1 VQQLRLATALAVML
15 VASPALAQEIT
26 VWDVNADEPSN
37 QSYYQHAKSTFEA
50 AHPGATLS
58 FVSQPKDQY
67 YTLLGTALAAKTG
80 PDVIWAN
87 GGAQAKSLVGGLI
100 PLDEKLP
107 DLISKLVG
115 KSAFTAPDGKLY
127 FIPTTL
133 QGHVVYY
140 NKKLYKDAGLDP
152 DKPPTTWAEVNKMC
166 DAIKAKGEVSCFMMA
181 NKEGYEAEFFLSEMA
196 NQSLTSQQQ
205 ADWLSGKLHWS
216 DAPIKAILQTWV
228 DTSKKG
234 WYQDGGNSQ
243 TMFMDEFTLFSQGK
257 TAANVWGLLSNVAH
271 WKVFETDMGVDN
283 VGVYPMPSPT
293 VAADQHEGA
302 PGVPLDG
309 GVGYGVNKDSANIDL
324 ALDAVKDLA
333 SPAVLAFLAKDGGVV
348 PANTETDI
356 SGIDSPGLKQILGWL
371 ATRAVPTT
379 HANSS
384 APELDEWHRQS
395 QLLLNG
401 DTTVDAA
408 AAALDK
414 VQAQA
419 KPQN

>member
-1 VQQLRLATALAVML
+1 VQKLKLMAAVAAIM
-15 VASPALAQEIT
+15 VASPVLAQEIS
-26 VWDVNADEPSN
+26 VWDVNSDNPDHA
-37 QSYYQHAKSTFEA
+37 SYYDAAKAAFEA
-50 AHPGATLS
+50 AHPGATLTYQGAS
-58 FVSQPKDQY
+58 GDQY
-67 YTLLGTALAAKTG
+67 YTLLGTAIASKTG
-80 PDVIWAN
+80 PDVMWAN
-87 GGAQAKSLVGGLI
+87 GGAQAKNLIGAVI
-100 PLDEKLP
+100 PLDDRLP
-107 DLISKLVG
+107 DLISTTVG
-115 KSAFTAPDGKLY
+115 KSAFTGPDGKLY

-140 NKKLYKDAGLDP
+140 NKAMYKEVGLDP
-152 DKPPTTWAEVNKMC
+152 EKPPTTWAEVTKMC
-166 DAIKAKGEVSCFMMA
+166 DAFKAAGKACFMMA

-205 ADWLSGKLHWS
+205 ADWLAGKLHWS
-216 DAPIKAILQTWV
+216 DAPIKSILQTWV
-228 DTSKKG
+228 DTYKGG
-234 WYQDGGNSQ
+234 WYQEGGNSQ
-243 TMFMDEFTLFSQGK
+243 TMFMDSFNLFEQG

-271 WKVFETDMGVDN
+271 WKAFEKDMGTDN

-324 ALDAVKDLA
+324 AVDAVRILA
-333 SPAVLAFLAKDGGVV
+333 SPEVLSHLVNDTGSV
-348 PANTETDI
+348 PANTLVDT
-356 SGIDSPGLKQILGWL
+356 SGIDSPGLKQIMGWL

-384 APELDEWHRQS
+384 AAELDEWHRQS
-395 QLLLNG
+395 QALLNG
-401 DTTVDAA
+401 DISVDDA

-419 KPQN
+419 KPQ

>member
-1 VQQLRLATALAVML
+1 MHKLNLIAAAAAVL
-15 VASPALAQEIT
+15 IASPALAQEIT
-26 VWDVNADEPSN
+26 VWDVNVDEPSHAT
-37 QSYYQHAKSTFEA
+37 YYDHAKAAFEA
-50 AHPGATLS
+50 AHPGAKLTFL
-58 FVSQPKDQY
+58 SQPDAEY
-67 YTLLGTALAAKTG
+67 YTLLGTALASKTG

-87 GGAQAKSLVGGLI
+87 GGAQAKNLIGGLI
-100 PLDEKLP
+100 PLDDKLP

-115 KSAFTAPDGKLY
+115 KSAFTGPDGKLY

-140 NKKLYKDAGLDP
+140 NKKLFKDAGLDP
-152 DKPPTTWAEVNKMC
+152 DKPPTTWAEVTKMC
-166 DAIKAKGEVSCFMMA
+166 DAIKAKGGTACFMMA

-196 NQSLTSQQQ
+196 NQSLTAQQQ
-205 ADWLSGKLHWS
+205 ADWLAGKLHWS

-228 DTSKKG
+228 DTGRNG
-234 WYQDGGNSQ
+234 WYQEGGNSQ
-243 TMFMDEFTLFSQGK
+243 TMFMDEFTLFEQG

-271 WKVFETDMGVDN
+271 WKVFEKDMGADN

-309 GVGYGVNKDSANIDL
+309 GVGYGVNKDSPNIDL
-324 ALDAVKDLA
+324 AADAVKILA
-333 SPAVLAFLAKDGGVV
+333 SPEVLSYLVNDSGVV
-348 PANTETDI
+348 PANTLVDT
-356 SGIDSPGLKQILGWL
+356 SGIDSPGLKQIMGWL

-384 APELDEWHRQS
+384 AAELDEWHRQS

-414 VQAQA
+414 VQSQA
-419 KPQN
+419 KPQK

>member
-1 VQQLRLATALAVML
+1 VHKLKLITAVAAVL
-15 VASPALAQEIT
+15 LTSPALAQEIT
-26 VWDVNADEPSN
+26 VWDVNVDEPSHAT
-37 QSYYQHAKSTFEA
+37 YYAGAKAAFEA
-50 AHPGATLS
+50 AHPGATLT
-58 FVSQPKDQY
+58 FQSQPDAEY
-67 YTLLGTALAAKTG
+67 YTLLGTAFASKTG

-87 GGAQAKSLVGGLI
+87 GCAQAKNLVGGLI
-100 PLDEKLP
+100 PLDDKLP

-140 NKKLYKDAGLDP
+140 NKALYKQAGLDP
-152 DKPPTTWAEVNKMC
+152 NKPPATWAEVTKMC
-166 DAIKAKGEVSCFMMA
+166 DAFKAIKVACFMMA
-181 NKEGYEAEFFLSEMA
+181 NKEGFEAEFFLSEMA
-196 NQSLTSQQQ
+196 NQSLTAQQQ
-205 ADWLSGKLHWS
+205 ADWLTGKLHWS

-228 DTSKKG
+228 DTAKAG
-234 WYQDGGNSQ
+234 WYQEGGNSQ
-243 TMFMDEFTLFSQGK
+243 TMFMDEFTLFAQGG
-257 TAANVWGLLSNVAH
+257 AGNVWGLLSNVGH
-271 WKVFETDMGVDN
+271 WKVFETDMGADK

-324 ALDAVKDLA
+324 AVDAVKILA
-333 SPAVLAFLAKDGGVV
+333 SPEVLAKLVKDSGVV
-348 PANTETDI
+348 PANTLVDT
-356 SGIDSPGLKQILGWL
+356 SGIDSPGLKQIMGWL
-371 ATRAVPTT
+371 KDRAVPTT

-384 APELDEWHRQS
+384 AAELDEWHRQS

-401 DTTVDAA
+401 ETTVDAA

-419 KPQN
+419 KPQ

>member
-1 VQQLRLATALAVML
+1 MQHLKLAAAIAAML
-15 VASPALAQEIT
+15 VTSPALAQEIT
-26 VWDVNADEPSN
+26 VWDVNADDAAHAT
-37 QSYYQHAKSTFEA
+37 YYDHAKSAFEA
-50 AHPGATLS
+50 AHPGATLT
-58 FVSQPKDQY
+58 FQAQSQDQY
-67 YTLLGTALAAKTG
+67 YTLLGTALASKTG

-87 GGAQAKSLVGGLI
+87 GGAQAKNLVGGLI
-100 PLDEKLP
+100 PLDDKLA
-107 DLISKLVG
+107 DIISNFVG

-133 QGHVVYY
+133 QGHVAYY
-140 NKKLYKDAGLDP
+140 NKDMYKAVGLDP
-152 DKPPTTWAEVNKMC
+152 NKPPTTWAEVTKMC
-166 DAIKAKGEVSCFMMA
+166 DAFKAAGKACFMMA

-228 DTSKKG
+228 DTFKAG
-234 WYQDGGNSQ
+234 WYQEGGNSQ
-243 TMFMDEFTLFSQGK
+243 TMFLDEFTLFEQG
-257 TAANVWGLLSNVAH
+257 TAGNVWGLLSNVAH
-271 WKVFETDMGVDN
+271 WKAFEKDMGVDK

-309 GVGYGVNKDSANIDL
+309 GVGYGVNKDSPNIAL
-324 ALDAVKDLA
+324 ALDAVKTLT
-333 SPAVLAFLAKDGGVV
+333 SPEVLSYLVNDTGSV
-348 PANTETDI
+348 PANTLVDT
-356 SGIDSPGLKQILGWL
+356 SGIDSPGLKQIMGWL

-379 HANSS
+379 HANAS
-384 APELDEWHRQS
+384 AAELDEWHRQS
-395 QLLLNG
+395 QALLNG
-401 DTTVDAA
+401 DISVDDA

-419 KPQN
+419 KPQK

>member
-1 VQQLRLATALAVML
+1 MHRLKLMTAVAAAL
-15 VASPALAQEIT
+15 VTSPALAQEIT
-26 VWDVNADEPSN
+26 VWDVNVDEPSHA
-37 QSYYQHAKSTFEA
+37 SYYAGAKTAFEA
-50 AHPGATLS
+50 AHPGATLT
-58 FVSQPKDQY
+58 FQSQPDAEY
-67 YTLLGTALAAKTG
+67 YTLLGTALASKTG

-87 GGAQAKSLVGGLI
+87 GGAQAKNLVGGLI
-100 PLDEKLP
+100 PLDDKLP
-107 DLISKLVG
+107 DFISKLVG
-115 KSAFTAPDGKLY
+115 KSAFTGPDGKLY

-140 NKKLYKDAGLDP
+140 NKKLYKAAGLDP
-152 DKPPTTWAEVNKMC
+152 NKPPATWAEVTKMC
-166 DAIKAKGEVSCFMMA
+166 DAFKAAKIACFMMA

-196 NQSLTSQQQ
+196 TQSLTSQQQ
-205 ADWLSGKLHWS
+205 ADWLTGKLHWS

-228 DTSKKG
+228 DTAKAG
-234 WYQDGGNSQ
+234 WYQEGGNSQ
-243 TMFMDEFTLFSQGK
+243 TMFMDEFTLFSQGG
-257 TAANVWGLLSNVAH
+257 AGNIWGLLSNVAH

-309 GVGYGVNKDSANIDL
+309 GVGYGVNKDSPNIDL
-324 ALDAVKDLA
+324 AVDAVKILA
-333 SPAVLAFLAKDGGVV
+333 SPEVLANLVKNSGVV
-348 PANTETDI
+348 PANTLVDT
-356 SGIDSPGLKQILGWL
+356 SGIDSPALKQIMGWL
-371 ATRAVPTT
+371 ADRAVPTT

-384 APELDEWHRQS
+384 AAELDEWHRQS

-414 VQAQA
+414 VQARA
-419 KPQN
+419 KPQ

>member
-1 VQQLRLATALAVML
+1 MHKLRLIAATVAVL
-15 VASPALAQEIT
+15 LASPALAQEIT
-26 VWDVNADEPSN
+26 VWDVNVSRNPT
-37 QSYYQHAKSTFEA
+37 YYDAAKAAFEK
-50 AHPGATLS
+50 AHPGATLN
-58 FVSQPKDQY
+58 FVGQPDAEY
-67 YTLLGTALAAKTG
+67 YTLLGTALASKTG

-87 GGAQAKSLVGGLI
+87 GGAQAKNLIGGLL
-100 PLDEKLP
+100 PLNDKLP
-107 DLISKLVG
+107 DLISKVVG
-115 KSAFTAPDGKLY
+115 QSAFTVDGKLY

-152 DKPPTTWAEVNKMC
+152 DKPPTIWAEVNKMC
-166 DAIKAKGEVSCFMMA
+166 EAIKAKGEAACFMMA

-196 NQSLTSQQQ
+196 NQSLTAQQQ
-205 ADWLSGKLHWS
+205 ADWAAGKLHWS
-216 DAPIKAILQTWV
+216 DPPIKAILQTWV
-228 DTSKKG
+228 DTAKQG
-234 WYQDGGNSQ
+234 WYQEGGNSQ
-243 TMFMDEFTLFSQGK
+243 TMFMDEFTLFEQG

-271 WKVFETDMGVDN
+271 WKAFEADMGADN

-309 GVGYGVNKDSANIDL
+309 GVGYAVNKDSQHIDL
-324 ALDAVKDLA
+324 ALEAIKALVSPEVLSVLVNDA
-333 SPAVLAFLAKDGGVV
+333 GIV
-348 PANTETDI
+348 PANTTVDVSSI
-356 SGIDSPGLKQILGWL
+356 PSPGLKQIMGWL

-379 HANSS
+379 HANAS
-384 APELDEWHRQS
+384 AAELDEWHRQS
-395 QLLLNG
+395 QALLNG
-401 DTTVDAA
+401 DITVDDA

>member
-1 VQQLRLATALAVML
+1 VHKLRLIAATVAVL
-15 VASPALAQEIT
+15 LASPALAQEIT
-26 VWDVNADEPSN
+26 VWDVNVSRNPT
-37 QSYYQHAKSTFEA
+37 YYDAAKAAFEK
-50 AHPGATLS
+50 AHPGATLN
-58 FVSQPKDQY
+58 FVGQPDAEY
-67 YTLLGTALAAKTG
+67 YTLLGTALASKTG

-87 GGAQAKSLVGGLI
+87 GGAQAKNLIGGLL
-100 PLDEKLP
+100 PLNDKLP
-107 DLISKLVG
+107 DLISKVVG
-115 KSAFTAPDGKLY
+115 QSAFTVDGKLY

-166 DAIKAKGEVSCFMMA
+166 EAIKAKGEAACFMMA

-196 NQSLTSQQQ
+196 NQSLTAQQQ
-205 ADWLSGKLHWS
+205 ADWAAGKLHWS
-216 DAPIKAILQTWV
+216 DPPIKAILQTWV
-228 DTSKKG
+228 DTAKQG
-234 WYQDGGNSQ
+234 WYQEGGNSQ
-243 TMFMDEFTLFSQGK
+243 TMFMDEFTLFEQG

-271 WKVFETDMGVDN
+271 WKAFEADMGADN

-309 GVGYGVNKDSANIDL
+309 GVGYAVNKDSQHIDL
-324 ALDAVKDLA
+324 ALEAIKTLVSPEVLSVLVNDA
-333 SPAVLAFLAKDGGVV
+333 GIV
-348 PANTETDI
+348 PANTTVDVSSI
-356 SGIDSPGLKQILGWL
+356 PSPGLKQIMGWL
-371 ATRAVPTT
+371 ATRAVATT
-379 HANSS
+379 HANAS
-384 APELDEWHRQS
+384 AAELDEWHRQS
-395 QLLLNG
+395 QALLNG
-401 DTTVDAA
+401 DITVDDA

>member
-1 VQQLRLATALAVML
+1 MHKLRLIAATVAVL
-15 VASPALAQEIT
+15 LASPALAQEIT
-26 VWDVNADEPSN
+26 VWDVNVSRNPT
-37 QSYYQHAKSTFEA
+37 YYDAAKAAFEK
-50 AHPGATLS
+50 AHPGATLN
-58 FVSQPKDQY
+58 FVGQPDAEY
-67 YTLLGTALAAKTG
+67 YTLLGTALASKTG

-87 GGAQAKSLVGGLI
+87 GGAQAKNLIGGLL
-100 PLDEKLP
+100 PLNDKLP
-107 DLISKLVG
+107 DLISKVVG
-115 KSAFTAPDGKLY
+115 QSAFTVDGKLY

-166 DAIKAKGEVSCFMMA
+166 EAIKAKGEAACFMMA

-196 NQSLTSQQQ
+196 NQSLTAQQQ
-205 ADWLSGKLHWS
+205 ADWAAGKLHWS
-216 DAPIKAILQTWV
+216 DPPIKAILQTWV
-228 DTSKKG
+228 DTAKQG
-234 WYQDGGNSQ
+234 WYQEGGNSQ
-243 TMFMDEFTLFSQGK
+243 TMFMDEFTLFEQG

-271 WKVFETDMGVDN
+271 WKAFEADMGADN

-309 GVGYGVNKDSANIDL
+309 GVGYAVNKDSQHIDL
-324 ALDAVKDLA
+324 ALEAIKTLVSPEVLSVLVNDA
-333 SPAVLAFLAKDGGVV
+333 GIV
-348 PANTETDI
+348 PANTTVDVSSI
-356 SGIDSPGLKQILGWL
+356 PSPGLKQIMGWL
-371 ATRAVPTT
+371 ATRAVATT
-379 HANSS
+379 HANAS
-384 APELDEWHRQS
+384 AAELDEWHRQS
-395 QLLLNG
+395 QALLNG
-401 DTTVDAA
+401 DITVDDA